1 MSWETFTVD
10 HIKARMAVRELE
22 TYEEVSR
29 AEYGD
34 DFSGAAVPVGSP
46 DRLTLIHGQTLAQ
59 FRGAIRGNPQVTEMG
74 AAGTLPD
81 FCIAWAAIIA
91 RAALMGM
98 PPVEQGVTD
107 PRREEHKKALE
118 GLESLRTMNP
128 CAFATSDPVAESST
142 TAASYGGNDVL
153 DF

>member
-29 AEYGD
+29 AEHD
-34 DFSGAAVPVGSP
+34 ETADAAIVPVGST

-59 FRGAIRGNPQVTEMG
+59 FRGAIRANPQVTEMG

-91 RAALMGM
+91 RAALMGL
-98 PPVEQGVTD
+98 PPVEQGMTD
-107 PRREEHKKALE
+107 PRRDEYRDAVE
-118 GLESLRTMNP
+118 GLKSLRSMSST
-128 CAFATSDPVAESST
+128 AFTDSDPVAESST
-142 TAASYGGNDVL
+142 AASYGGNDIL

>member
-29 AEYGD
+29 AEHGD
-34 DFSGAAVPVGSP
+34 DFSGAAVPVVSP
-46 DRLTLIHGQTLAQ
+46 DRLTLIYSQTLAQ
-59 FRGAIRGNPQVTEMG
+59 FRGAIRANPQVTQMG
-74 AAGTLPD
+74 AAGMLPD

-91 RAALMGM
+91 RAALMGL
-98 PPVEQGVTD
+98 PPVEQGMTD
-107 PRREEHKKALE
+107 PRRDEYKDAVE
-118 GLESLRTMNP
+118 GLKSLRSMHSG
-128 CAFATSDPVAESST
+128 AFTDSDPVAESST
-142 TAASYGGNDVL
+142 AASYGGNDIL